1 MITVRDLSWQYE
13 PLVDGGK
20 PVDSLKHVSFDI
32 KSGSFVGVIGP
43 TGAGKS
49 TLCMALAGI
58 IPNLADGTM
67 TGLVEVNGMN
77 TSRHS
82 VSALSERIGYVQQDP
97 EAQLFC
103 ASVEDEIAFPL
114 ENRGIAPDIIDK
126 QIDVMLDLVGMTGYR
141 KRVPASLSGGQM
153 QRVAIAAAL
162 AAEPD
167 VLILDEPTA
176 ALDPEGKQEVFDV
189 LERIRQTRSMTV
201 IMAEQDTEHIAY
213 WADQVLFMVNGELVR
228 NGDAS
233 LFVREKGLLESSG
246 VQVAD
251 DPLPQV
257 KAVQQGKKHKKDKKN
272 QPERSKDVVI
282 SLDHV
287 SYQYER
293 GGNASKALDDVTFDI
308 ERGSFIGLI
317 GRNGSGKTTLAKH
330 LNGLIRPTQGT
341 VTVDGLDASKHSV
354 GEMAAHVGFVFQNPD
369 HQIFCSTTK
378 EEIAF
383 GPTALGLDG
392 ATVFKRVDEMLTLFD
407 LHRYEDVSPATLGY
421 GERRAVALSSVLA
434 MRGGQQQ
441 RVAIAGM
448 LAMSPEI
455 LVLDEPTAGLDHR
468 LAARFLGTIEKLNQ
482 RGVTIVMIS
491 HDMRAVYR
499 YCTHVLELEDGKVV
513 QYGPID
519 RSEAAQKQSRT
530 IRKPRKS
537 NGPVSATHVLLKVTK
552 HEEGRH

>member
-141 KRVPASLSGGQM
+141 KRVPTSLSGGQM

-176 ALDPEGKQEVFDV
+176 SLDPEGKQEVFDV

-369 HQIFCSTTK
+369 HQIFCSTAK

-434 MRGGQQQ
+434 MRT
-441 RVAIAGM
+441 
-448 LAMSPEI
+448 PI

>member
-141 KRVPASLSGGQM
+141 KRVPTSLSGGQM

-369 HQIFCSTTK
+369 HQIFCSTIK

-434 MRGGQQQ
+434 MRT
-441 RVAIAGM
+441 
-448 LAMSPEI
+448 PI

>member
-141 KRVPASLSGGQM
+141 KRVPTSLSGGQM

-201 IMAEQDTEHIAY
+201 IMAEQDTEHIDY

-257 KAVQQGKKHKKDKKN
+257 KAVQQGKRHKKDKKN

-434 MRGGQQQ
+434 MRT
-441 RVAIAGM
+441 
-448 LAMSPEI
+448 PI

>member
-141 KRVPASLSGGQM
+141 KRVPTSLSGGQM

-383 GPTALGLDG
+383 GPTALELDG

-434 MRGGQQQ
+434 MRT
-441 RVAIAGM
+441 
-448 LAMSPEI
+448 PI

>member
-383 GPTALGLDG
+383 GPTALGLDE

-434 MRGGQQQ
+434 MRT
-441 RVAIAGM
+441 
-448 LAMSPEI
+448 PI

>member
-20 PVDSLKHVSFDI
+20 PVDRLKHVSFDI

-141 KRVPASLSGGQM
+141 KRVPTSLSGGQM

-369 HQIFCSTTK
+369 HQIFCSTAK

-434 MRGGQQQ
+434 IRT
-441 RVAIAGM
+441 
-448 LAMSPEI
+448 PI

>member
-126 QIDVMLDLVGMTGYR
+126 QIDVMLDLVGMIGYR
-141 KRVPASLSGGQM
+141 KRVPTSLSGGQM

-293 GGNASKALDDVTFDI
+293 GGTASKALDDVTFDI

-369 HQIFCSTTK
+369 HQIFCSTAK

-434 MRGGQQQ
+434 MRT
-441 RVAIAGM
+441 
-448 LAMSPEI
+448 PI
-455 LVLDEPTAGLDHR
+455 LVLDESTAGLDHR

>member
-141 KRVPASLSGGQM
+141 KRVPTSLSGGQM

-383 GPTALGLDG
+383 GPAALGLDG

-434 MRGGQQQ
+434 MRT
-441 RVAIAGM
+441 
-448 LAMSPEI
+448 PI

>member
-141 KRVPASLSGGQM
+141 KRVPTSLSGGQM

-201 IMAEQDTEHIAY
+201 IMVEQDTEHIAY

-383 GPTALGLDG
+383 GPTALRLDG

-434 MRGGQQQ
+434 MRT
-441 RVAIAGM
+441 
-448 LAMSPEI
+448 PI

>member
-369 HQIFCSTTK
+369 HQIFCSTAK

-434 MRGGQQQ
+434 IRT
-441 RVAIAGM
+441 
-448 LAMSPEI
+448 PI

>member
-141 KRVPASLSGGQM
+141 KRVPTSLSGGQM

-378 EEIAF
+378 EEISF

-434 MRGGQQQ
+434 MRT
-441 RVAIAGM
+441 
-448 LAMSPEI
+448 PI

>member
-141 KRVPASLSGGQM
+141 KRVPTSLSGGQM

-383 GPTALGLDG
+383 GPTVLGLDG

-434 MRGGQQQ
+434 MRT
-441 RVAIAGM
+441 
-448 LAMSPEI
+448 PI

>member
-20 PVDSLKHVSFDI
+20 PVDGLKHVSFDI

-257 KAVQQGKKHKKDKKN
+257 KAVHQGKKHKKDKKN

-434 MRGGQQQ
+434 MRT
-441 RVAIAGM
+441 
-448 LAMSPEI
+448 PI

>member
-1 MITVRDLSWQYE
+1 M
-13 PLVDGGK
+13 
-20 PVDSLKHVSFDI
+20 
-32 KSGSFVGVIGP
+32 
-43 TGAGKS
+43 
-49 TLCMALAGI
+49 
-58 IPNLADGTM
+58 
-67 TGLVEVNGMN
+67 
-77 TSRHS
+77 
-82 VSALSERIGYVQQDP
+82 
-97 EAQLFC
+97 
-103 ASVEDEIAFPL
+103 
-114 ENRGIAPDIIDK
+114 
-126 QIDVMLDLVGMTGYR
+126 
-141 KRVPASLSGGQM
+141 
-153 QRVAIAAAL
+153 
-162 AAEPD
+162 
-167 VLILDEPTA
+167 
-176 ALDPEGKQEVFDV
+176 
-189 LERIRQTRSMTV
+189 
-201 IMAEQDTEHIAY
+201 
-213 WADQVLFMVNGELVR
+213 
-228 NGDAS
+228 
-233 LFVREKGLLESSG
+233 
-246 VQVAD
+246 
-251 DPLPQV
+251 
-257 KAVQQGKKHKKDKKN
+257 
-272 QPERSKDVVI
+272 VI

-434 MRGGQQQ
+434 MRT
-441 RVAIAGM
+441 
-448 LAMSPEI
+448 PI

-482 RGVTIVMIS
+482 RGVTIS

>member
-141 KRVPASLSGGQM
+141 KRVPTSLSGGQM

-330 LNGLIRPTQGT
+330 LNGLLRPTQGT

-383 GPTALGLDG
+383 GPAALGLDG

-434 MRGGQQQ
+434 MRT
-441 RVAIAGM
+441 
-448 LAMSPEI
+448 PI

>member
-141 KRVPASLSGGQM
+141 KRVPTSLSGGQM

-369 HQIFCSTTK
+369 HQIFCSSTK

-383 GPTALGLDG
+383 GPIALGLDA
-392 ATVFKRVDEMLTLFD
+392 ATVFKRVDEMMTLFD

-434 MRGGQQQ
+434 MRT
-441 RVAIAGM
+441 
-448 LAMSPEI
+448 PI

>member
-77 TSRHS
+77 TSRHF

-141 KRVPASLSGGQM
+141 KRVPTSLSGGQM

-434 MRGGQQQ
+434 MRT
-441 RVAIAGM
+441 
-448 LAMSPEI
+448 PI

-513 QYGPID
+513 QHGPID

>member
-162 AAEPD
+162 AAEP
-167 VLILDEPTA
+167 DEPTA

-434 MRGGQQQ
+434 MRT
-441 RVAIAGM
+441 
-448 LAMSPEI
+448 PI

>member
-141 KRVPASLSGGQM
+141 KRVPTSLSGGQM

-378 EEIAF
+378 EEFAF

-434 MRGGQQQ
+434 MRT
-441 RVAIAGM
+441 
-448 LAMSPEI
+448 PI
-455 LVLDEPTAGLDHR
+455 LVLDEPTAGLDYR

>member
-141 KRVPASLSGGQM
+141 KRVPTSLSGGQM

-330 LNGLIRPTQGT
+330 LNGLIRSTQGT

-369 HQIFCSTTK
+369 HQIFCSTAK

-434 MRGGQQQ
+434 MRT
-441 RVAIAGM
+441 
-448 LAMSPEI
+448 PI

>member
-383 GPTALGLDG
+383 GPTALELDG

-434 MRGGQQQ
+434 MRT
-441 RVAIAGM
+441 
-448 LAMSPEI
+448 PI

>member
-97 EAQLFC
+97 EVQLFC

-141 KRVPASLSGGQM
+141 KRVPTSLSGGQM

-369 HQIFCSTTK
+369 HQIFCSTAK

-434 MRGGQQQ
+434 IRT
-441 RVAIAGM
+441 
-448 LAMSPEI
+448 PI

>member
-293 GGNASKALDDVTFDI
+293 GGNASKALDDMTFDI

-369 HQIFCSTTK
+369 HQIFCSTAK

-434 MRGGQQQ
+434 MRT
-441 RVAIAGM
+441 
-448 LAMSPEI
+448 PI

>member
-189 LERIRQTRSMTV
+189 LERVRQTRSMTV

-383 GPTALGLDG
+383 GPTALGLDA
-392 ATVFKRVDEMLTLFD
+392 ATVFNRVDEMLTLFD

-434 MRGGQQQ
+434 MRT
-441 RVAIAGM
+441 
-448 LAMSPEI
+448 PI

>member
-434 MRGGQQQ
+434 MRT
-441 RVAIAGM
+441 
-448 LAMSPEI
+448 PI

-491 HDMRAVYR
+491 HDMRAVCR

-537 NGPVSATHVLLKVTK
+537 NGPVSATHVLLKVIK

>member
-126 QIDVMLDLVGMTGYR
+126 QIDVMLDLVGMIGYR
-141 KRVPASLSGGQM
+141 KRVPTSLSGGQM

-293 GGNASKALDDVTFDI
+293 GGTASKALDDVTFDI

-369 HQIFCSTTK
+369 HQIFCSTAK

-434 MRGGQQQ
+434 MRT
-441 RVAIAGM
+441 
-448 LAMSPEI
+448 PI

>member
-141 KRVPASLSGGQM
+141 KRVPTSLSGGQM

-369 HQIFCSTTK
+369 HQIFCSTAK

-434 MRGGQQQ
+434 IRT
-441 RVAIAGM
+441 
-448 LAMSPEI
+448 PI

-519 RSEAAQKQSRT
+519 RSEAAQKQSRI

-537 NGPVSATHVLLKVTK
+537 NGSVSATHVLLKVTK

>member
-1 MITVRDLSWQYE
+1 MITVRDLSWRYA

-20 PVDSLKHVSFDI
+20 PSDSLKHVSFDI
-32 KSGSFVGVIGP
+32 KSGSFVGIIGP

-58 IPNLADGTM
+58 LPNLADGTM

-97 EAQLFC
+97 ESQLFC
-103 ASVEDEIAFPL
+103 ATVEDEIAFPL

-141 KRVPASLSGGQM
+141 KRVPTSLSGGQM

-201 IMAEQDTEHIAY
+201 VMAEQDTEHIAY
-213 WADQVLFMVNGELVR
+213 WADQVLFMVNGEVVR
-228 NGDAS
+228 NSDAS
-233 LFVREKGLLESSG
+233 LFTREKGLLDSAG
-246 VQVAD
+246 VQVVEG
-251 DPLPQV
+251 PLPVVRAVCSKGTKRQAKSKNAV
-257 KAVQQGKKHKKDKKN
+257 KTGN
-272 QPERSKDVVI
+272 QTKPEDMII

-287 SYQYER
+287 SYRYGR
-293 GGNASKALDDVTFDI
+293 GNETKALDDVSVGIT
-308 ERGSFIGLI
+308 RGSFVGLI

-330 LNGLIRPTQGT
+330 LNGLLKPTQGT
-341 VTVDGLDASKHSV
+341 VMVDGLDVSKRSV

-378 EEIAF
+378 DEIAF

-392 ATVFKRVDEMLTLFD
+392 VTVFKSVDEMMTLFD

-434 MRGGQQQ
+434 MRT
-441 RVAIAGM
+441 
-448 LAMSPEI
+448 PI

-468 LAARFLGTIEKLNQ
+468 LAARFLGAVEKLNQ
-482 RGVTIVMIS
+482 RGVTIIMIS

-499 YCTHVLELEDGKVV
+499 YCTHVLELKDGKIV

-519 RSEAAQKQSRT
+519 RSEEARRPQSQANHT
-530 IRKPRKS
+530 PNKAK
-537 NGPVSATHVLLKVTK
+537 GPVSATHVLLKIDGQNK
-552 HEEGRH
+552 EGR